1 MGNKDKDREDPL
13 FPPPFES
20 FEEELAP
27 EIKKLQDSTKKY
39 EYNKHEW
46 EKSLKELKD
55 VSPYHA
61 DFLNKEATVL
71 YYQHHKKEA
80 EKEMNASREKT
91 YGRMQRVFDEHEV
104 DPETAKRVM
113 DVLDQKVYPEKYEN
127 RTPNED
133 KEIAEDKTQIEVK
146 GEQLNSPSEN
156 RESQTNED
164 KAITDDKKNRDVKG
178 EWLDSFAENQE
189 DLTNTAEKAKLPAK
203 NDYSLS
209 LIQKKREQQKIQEA
223 KIAEKDNL
231 NEKSNTIEKDSFS
244 MPSSQNYQLKF
255 NKPVYRNFD
264 KDNSSKDNKD
274 KSPDKE

>member
-1 MGNKDKDREDPL
+1 MDKEDKDKKEPL

-27 EIKKLQDSTKKY
+27 EIKKLQESTKMY
-39 EYNKHEW
+39 EYNKLEL
-46 EKSLKELKD
+46 EKSQAELKN
-55 VSPYHA
+55 VSFFHA
-61 DFLNKEATVL
+61 DFLNKEATVN
-71 YYQHHKKEA
+71 YYHKNMKVA

-104 DPETAKRVM
+104 DPETAKRVI

-133 KEIAEDKTQIEVK
+133 KGITEDKTQIEVK

-156 RESQTNED
+156 RESQANED
-164 KAITDDKKNRDVKG
+164 KAVTDDKKNRGVKG
-178 EWLDSFAENQE
+178 EWLDPFTENQG
-189 DLTNTAEKAKLPAK
+189 DLTNNAEKDKLPAK

-209 LIQKKREQQKIQEA
+209 LIQQKREQQKIQEA
-223 KIAEKDNL
+223 KIAEKDNP

-244 MPSSQNYQLKF
+244 VPGSQNYQLKF
-255 NKPVYRNFD
+255 HKPVYRNFD